1 MQIQLYLSDE
11 VQCHFGLSPQD
22 TQSDNSTPLSSDWKT
37 LWRCDHLVST
47 DDKLEHLFLFTNAVS
62 KFSLIM
68 VDRCSDLAG
77 LLGCFQQHFLLAL
90 HEHGCPFP
98 ANEIEID
105 FQLLTGNPFQLTQQ
119 MHFLGDLAIEQLL
132 INDVDIEATE
142 LRLNSYESLAH
153 PISASDAMRQ
163 RLQPAKVSNARP
175 HIIPFQSQ
183 ALAR

>member
-11 VQCHFGLSPQD
+11 VQSHFDISPQD
-22 TQSDNSTPLSSDWKT
+22 IESDNSTPLSSNWKA
-37 LWRCDHLVST
+37 LWRCEHLVST
-47 DDKLEHLFLFTNAVS
+47 DDQLEHLFLFTNAVS

-68 VDRCSDLAG
+68 VDRSNDLAR

-98 ANEIEID
+98 AIEVEID
-105 FQLLTGNPFQLTQQ
+105 FQLLEGNPLQLTQD

-132 INDVDIEATE
+132 TNDVDIEATE
-142 LRLNSYESLAH
+142 MRLNSYESLSQ

-175 HIIPFQSQ
+175 RIIPFTDK
-183 ALAR
+183 AVAR